1 MPPSLPSPD
10 AASRAARDALAAN
23 LRLRRKAKHL
33 TVTALAERAGVSR
46 QAVHL
51 ILGSGDARL
60 DTLARLAWTL
70 DAEPADLLR
79 PPDAPT
85 APLP

>member
-60 DTLARLAWTL
+60 DTVARLAWALGCTPG
-70 DAEPADLLR
+70 ELLG
-79 PPDAPT
+79 
-85 APLP
+85 

>member
-1 MPPSLPSPD
+1 MPPPPPSPD

-23 LRLRRKAKHL
+23 LRLQRKTKHL

-60 DTLARLAWTL
+60 DTLARLAWAL